1 MTQKVPAGFSQAIEH
16 SGSLG
21 SRQGS
26 NKFSH
31 SPSSQFQRLDPSL
44 AQFIPFGINV
54 PSIFSSS
61 SFSPS
66 TVPLSSAHGL
76 PLLPPPFPISPP
88 VHQAPHSELEP
99 ISELA
104 QKRRAAQ
111 AHCADS
117 SLYKEPGLA
126 CILNRYTFNPSKT
139 EYPQKVHSAPK
150 YPKKLYVAWFRKNL
164 KGKVS
169 DADRQWQEW
178 GEMET
183 KVELAEWKLC
193 LERIRREQSEQLKLG
208 MIEI

>member
-1 MTQKVPAGFSQAIEH
+1 MEHLQALMTQKVPAGFSQALKHPE
-16 SGSLG
+16 SPGYS
-21 SRQGS
+21 QGS

-31 SPSSQFQRLDPSL
+31 SPSSQFQPRPDPSL
-44 AQFIPFGINV
+44 AQFIPFGINI

-66 TVPLSSAHGL
+66 TVPPVPVPL
-76 PLLPPPFPISPP
+76 PLAIP
-88 VHQAPHSELEP
+88 VPALQAPSEP
-99 ISELA
+99 MSELA

-111 AHCADS
+111 ARCASS
-117 SLYKEPGLA
+117 SLYKEPGLK
-126 CILNRYTFNPSKT
+126 CILAHYLFDPSKT
-139 EYPQKVHSAPK
+139 EHPQKVHSAPT

-169 DADRQWQEW
+169 DADRQWEEW
-178 GEMET
+178 GEMEA

-193 LERIRREQSEQLKLG
+193 LERIRREQQEQVKLG